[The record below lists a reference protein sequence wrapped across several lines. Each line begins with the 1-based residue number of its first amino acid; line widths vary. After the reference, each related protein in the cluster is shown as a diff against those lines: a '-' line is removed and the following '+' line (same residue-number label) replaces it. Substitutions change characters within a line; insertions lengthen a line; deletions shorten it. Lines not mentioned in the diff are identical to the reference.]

1 MLASVSDCETNQASW
16 NAAIALAGG
25 GEVWDDGELR
35 WSWQAHDGQLMLNF
49 PQTIP
54 VTAARRGVTEARR
67 RGAHIVG
74 AWLATEVDASPL
86 ERVGFERGWEPWW
99 MAAPLAAIAEPD
111 DERVIITREVPE
123 YDDGQRRL
131 RSLVEDSGSR
141 AWHAVARIDG
151 RLAGRAWAFA
161 PGGIAGVYDMD
172 VWPGFQRRGLG
183 RALLRSLCGSAH
195 AAGARVA
202 VLNATPD
209 GERLYSAEGFSR
221 IGTGITYWHH
231 LGCIAG
237 WEEPRGHRAEGV
249 ADVVRSTAARRLVG
263 DWSL

>member
-1 MLASVSDCETNQASW
+1 MLASVADCERNQAAW

-25 GEVWDDGELR
+25 GEVWDDGGLR

-49 PQTIP
+49 PQSIP
-54 VTAARRGVTEARR
+54 VAAARRGVEEARR
-67 RGAHIVG
+67 RGADIVG
-74 AWLATEVDASPL
+74 AWLGADVDASPL
-86 ERVGFERGWEPWW
+86 DRVGFERGWEPWW
-99 MAAPLAAIAEPD
+99 MAAPLAAIAQPD
-111 DERVIITREVPE
+111 DVRVMITRDVPE
-123 YDDGQRRL
+123 YGDGGRRL
-131 RSLVEDSGSR
+131 LSLAEGPASR

-151 RLAGRAWAFA
+151 RFAGRAWAFA
-161 PGGIAGVYDMD
+161 PDGIAGIYDMD

-183 RALLRSLCGSAH
+183 RALLRLVCAPAR

-231 LGCIAG
+231 LGCGA
-237 WEEPRGHRAEGV
+237 
-249 ADVVRSTAARRLVG
+249 
-263 DWSL
+263 